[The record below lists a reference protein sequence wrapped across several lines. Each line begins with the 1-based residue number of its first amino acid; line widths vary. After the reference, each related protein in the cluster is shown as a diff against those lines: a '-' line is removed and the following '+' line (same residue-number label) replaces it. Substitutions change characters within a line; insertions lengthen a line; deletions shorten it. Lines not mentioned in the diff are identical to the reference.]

1 MGSNYAHHQGRRARH
16 VEGQEHEVFHVYT
29 NARVTVRPWVDV
41 TYRGR
46 DRVEGGRWFTIP
58 ERLTVPG
65 SIMPLEVVSARVH
78 LVG

>member
-1 MGSNYAHHQGRRARH
+1 M
-16 VEGQEHEVFHVYT
+16 FHVYT
-29 NARVTVRPWVDV
+29 DAGVTVHPSVDV

-46 DRVEGGRWFTIP
+46 YRVEGGRWFTIP

-65 SIMPLEVVSARVH
+65 DAVALEVVSARVH